1 MGILR
6 RNAGK
11 LALIA
16 LIVFFSLP
24 FIYGNE
30 EEEDFSPF
38 AVKSGLSYQA
48 NPISK
53 LTNRIASFY
62 GLPKSNLTPT
72 SERINMD
79 RGENIRS
86 RVAEHNATHKQHYAE
101 HKNIQTNAQNNAAA
115 AANNS
120 KKLNSFEKDQT
131 IIVPS
136 HSMYEN
142 ATTATSVNYNN
153 YAYNKKSND
162 PAAEYIQIG
171 GENYKVIQDI
181 TGKKYVATARGH
193 VPYEEVLR
201 STVSEREFRAAKK
214 RLVNASDA
222 EIVQYVLDQ
231 KKAASNAE
239 NKTENKANTANTNT
253 AGYAATGSATS
264 MGGAAKVNSS
274 VKTDTG
280 FDDSILSNVYA
291 EIKNINAKS
300 DKPASSS
307 SSSSSSGSYTRGS
320 SSSGNT
326 NSGVSGITVDPNEI
340 NRFLQDIN
348 KQQQKQ
354 EEDAETGRKDEITT
368 TLKEYVERNNAIKSG
383 REFKNEAVKK
393 IEQEIKVNDPSAVN
407 TPNATGGNTPQGSNL
422 SFQSPRSNNA
432 TDVDPVDTADGDPGK
447 TAIQKLNW
455 DLERKL
461 TGVNEE

>member
-30 EEEDFSPF
+30 EEDEFSPF

-264 MGGAAKVNSS
+264 MGGAARVNSS

-326 NSGVSGITVDPNEI
+326 NGISGITVDHNEI

-368 TLKEYVERNNAIKSG
+368 TLKKYVERNNATKSG
-383 REFKNEAVKK
+383 QEFKNEAVKK

-407 TPNATGGNTPQGSNL
+407 TPNATGGNTPQGSPLQLPND
-422 SFQSPRSNNA
+422 RSNNILKNTPVGVA
-432 TDVDPVDTADGDPGK
+432 VDAVIAREKVNSEVDKYLYP
-447 TAIQKLNW
+447 
-455 DLERKL
+455 R
-461 TGVNEE
+461 